1 MDEVKVPDRVSFQT
15 FPHCSAWNFTADLND
30 HAPTWVPLQVVV
42 DEFGSRG
49 GAVGPN
55 ENSYLL
61 TDVGERSHQKME
73 WTEAKWEGLAYFDG
87 DFFLCQFHGCF
98 SEGIFLRSL
107 DDRPLAW
114 VGNLVVKV
122 KAEAAT
128 KKGTINIHK
137 LPWTASSKINKCY
150 CHFKGKCHFDRSS
163 RNNSVNH
170 FVGSTLF
177 GSLMHVMPR
186 WKQLDS
192 TSQRPQWRRKSA
204 FFLKKT
210 RQPTSLL
217 RKSGATPQI
226 CWPSGE
232 ATFVGFVPVLPP
244 GCWSCDRCMDR
255 LARKIQCQTSATRHA
270 LGESIR
276 SIRSIRCN
284 LRLRDKTGH
293 RYLHVQWQLS
303 REGGLIGGIVTGVLL
318 NNLCFCKTKLLILG
332 KIGRSTVNMYPI
344 NISKY
349 YIQSRKKSG
358 IGCTPQKKQKKDTRI
373 ILK

>member
-1 MDEVKVPDRVSFQT
+1 
-15 FPHCSAWNFTADLND
+15 
-30 HAPTWVPLQVVV
+30 
-42 DEFGSRG
+42 
-49 GAVGPN
+49 
-55 ENSYLL
+55 
-61 TDVGERSHQKME
+61 ME
-73 WTEAKWEGLAYFDG
+73 WTEAKWEVWHSLKG
-87 DFFLCQFHGCF
+87 FFLCQFHLFLGRYFPALPRWSTAGLGRELGC
-98 SEGIFLRSL
+98 EGEGRSCH
-107 DDRPLAW
+107 
-114 VGNLVVKV
+114 
-122 KAEAAT
+122 

-192 TSQRPQWRRKSA
+192 TSQRPQWRIRA

-255 LARKIQCQTSATRHA
+255 LARKIQCQTSATRHD

-276 SIRSIRCN
+276 SIRSIRCIPNDSSN

-293 RYLHVQWQLS
+293 RIFTYNGNFQEKAAWLAVS
-303 REGGLIGGIVTGVLL
+303 
-318 NNLCFCKTKLLILG
+318 
-332 KIGRSTVNMYPI
+332 
-344 NISKY
+344 
-349 YIQSRKKSG
+349 
-358 IGCTPQKKQKKDTRI
+358 
-373 ILK
+373 

>member
-49 GAVGPN
+49 GAVGPTKIHICWLMLEKGATRKWN
-55 ENSYLL
+55 E
-61 TDVGERSHQKME
+61 QKQNGKVWHSLM
-73 WTEAKWEGLAYFDG
+73 
-87 DFFLCQFHGCF
+87 
-98 SEGIFLRSL
+98 GIFFVSVSRMFLGRCFPALPRWSTAGLGRELGCEGEGRSCH
-107 DDRPLAW
+107 
-114 VGNLVVKV
+114 
-122 KAEAAT
+122 

-226 CWPSGE
+226 CWPY
-232 ATFVGFVPVLPP
+232 
-244 GCWSCDRCMDR
+244 
-255 LARKIQCQTSATRHA
+255 LARPP
-270 LGESIR
+270 L
-276 SIRSIRCN
+276 
-284 LRLRDKTGH
+284 
-293 RYLHVQWQLS
+293 
-303 REGGLIGGIVTGVLL
+303 
-318 NNLCFCKTKLLILG
+318 
-332 KIGRSTVNMYPI
+332 
-344 NISKY
+344 
-349 YIQSRKKSG
+349 
-358 IGCTPQKKQKKDTRI
+358 
-373 ILK
+373 